1 MPRRLH
7 LLLLLLTCLCVGAE
21 VLLATASLPAMRA
34 DQVHD
39 CGSTDA
45 RLTAEIEGGET
56 ELEPPAPIAD
66 PARAGAGL
74 ANRARSRVLAGRL
87 SSAGRARGLGVRVAA
102 AAVEPAQFHPANG
115 KRAQRSALRQLEPLA
130 DLQLVDIDGL
140 WDDAN
145 FTGDPARVAAGS
157 RDAPLPLRYTPI
169 RHAW

>member
-56 ELEPPAPIAD
+56 ELEPLAPIAD
-66 PARAGAGL
+66 PARLWAPRMARLAESVRAG
-74 ANRARSRVLAGRL
+74 GRE
-87 SSAGRARGLGVRVAA
+87 GMRRHRWCEV
-102 AAVEPAQFHPANG
+102 
-115 KRAQRSALRQLEPLA
+115 
-130 DLQLVDIDGL
+130 DL
-140 WDDAN
+140 N
-145 FTGDPARVAAGS
+145 
-157 RDAPLPLRYTPI
+157 
-169 RHAW
+169 